1 MGHKMFKQKSLD
13 MILSSFTKV
22 SKDLE
27 DFIIHHSDH
36 VSDKTNLVQ
45 DLNKEIE
52 EHQNQRAAATK
63 VLGNI
68 QKIVGSDLSQD
79 VSS

>member
-1 MGHKMFKQKSLD
+1 MFKQKSLD
-13 MILSSFTKV
+13 MILTSFTKLNN
-22 SKDLE
+22 DLE

-36 VSDKTNLVQ
+36 VSDKTNMVQ

-52 EHQNQRAAATK
+52 EHQNQKEKANK

-68 QKIVGSDLSQD
+68 QKIIGDEPDKD
-79 VSS
+79 VS

>member
-1 MGHKMFKQKSLD
+1 MFKQKSLD

-22 SKDLE
+22 SNDLE

-36 VSDKTNLVQ
+36 VNDKTNLVQ

-52 EHQNQRAAATK
+52 EHQSQRAAATK